1 MRYNPEN
8 PDPAWPGPHYDPEL
22 LLRGGGFS
30 VATRIDRR
38 GEPDAWAVVV
48 VYVSDR
54 LEDARRAVRAGDT
67 TREDEKA
74 LLDWVQ
80 SRPGL
85 TQRWGQELHTR
96 ARELLRPWRDLLAEA
111 QREGHPWPPPPAAA
125 DEAALA
131 AGYPV
136 EVALVLGALTAE
148 TRAAVL
154 DERIPDRPAEA
165 HGRERWRRLAAAWR
179 WLGVDPEPGGY
190 AENPETYGPDPEPGS
205 PYLIPGLFWRDTEEP
220 PRFLRALVRD
230 LWAARW
236 RDEAD
241 RVRRKP
247 AALVVPVHEGVG
259 AFLGTLHTRPAD
271 PRQLPLPIPGLV
283 QAPGAVALGEAL
295 HRLAQSGG
303 AAVLAHRIVR
313 SLVGWGATVHA
324 VGEGHRVPLAPGVE
338 GQRTAGGV
346 VELWVEGGLDG
357 LREAVGSRS
366 KNDAPRAVLD
376 TLAAGTVGWATD
388 TAWGR
393 SPLLTWREDR
403 ATAGR
408 PAMLRLLLGELLLPG
423 VASAAGVSPR
433 DRVLVPVLPAPV
445 LPRGPRLVA
454 GALALDW
461 ALTRDLADRRHE
473 LRKHGSVALDPV
485 AVGREIGV
493 GALLVDACME
503 LWLDPETG
511 RWTSPEPGRL
521 RLVDRGPEGEALRL
535 LIEGAE
541 RSEAAR
547 ARVARRR
554 R

>member
-22 LLRGGGFS
+22 LLRGGGGG
-30 VATRIDRR
+30 VLWRLKTQ
-38 GEPDAWAVVV
+38 GPTDAWAVVV
-48 VYVSDR
+48 SYLTHKR
-54 LEDARRAVRAGDT
+54 NDAARAVFKGNT
-67 TREDEKA
+67 EHEDERD

-80 SRPGL
+80 GRPGL

-96 ARELLRPWRDLLAEA
+96 ARDLLGPWQDLVAEA
-111 QREGHPWPPPPAAA
+111 QREGRPWPPPPAAA
-125 DEAALA
+125 DGEALA

-154 DERIPDRPAEA
+154 DERIPERPAEA

-179 WLGVDPEPGGY
+179 WLGVNPEPGGY

-205 PYLIPGLFWRDTEEP
+205 PYWVPGLWWGDTEDP
-220 PRFLRALVRD
+220 PRFLRALARD

-247 AALVVPVHEGVG
+247 AALLVPVHEGVG
-259 AFLGTLHTRPAD
+259 AFLVGLRARPAD
-271 PRQLPLPIPGLV
+271 PRQLVLPGFV

-313 SLVGWGATVHA
+313 SLVAWGAMVHA
-324 VGEGHRVPLAPGVE
+324 VGEGRRVLLADGVE

-346 VELWVEGGLDG
+346 VELWVEGGLDW
-357 LREAVGSRS
+357 LRSAVGSRS
-366 KNDAPRAVLD
+366 KNDAPRPVLD
-376 TLAAGTVGWATD
+376 ALAAGTVAWATD

-408 PAMLRLLLGELLLPG
+408 PAVLSLTLGELLLPG
-423 VASAAGVSPR
+423 VASAAGVASR
-433 DRVLVPVLPAPV
+433 DRVLVPVLPAPA

-461 ALTRDLADRRHE
+461 ALTRNLADLRHE
-473 LRKHGSVALDPV
+473 LREHGSVALDPV
-485 AVGREIGV
+485 TVGREIGV
-493 GALLVDACME
+493 GAPLVNACME
-503 LWLDPETG
+503 LWMDDTTG
-511 RWTSPEPGRL
+511 RWTSPAPGRL
-521 RLVDRGPEGEALRL
+521 RLVDRGPEGEAHRL

>member
-1 MRYNPEN
+1 MTTVYFRGPE
-8 PDPAWPGPHYDPEL
+8 DRMDEDYARAVEVSALAYAGTAVWRDWAVTLRGDAATAVRDGL
-22 LLRGGGFS
+22 QTWADAATTDADLLR
-30 VATRIDRR
+30 
-38 GEPDAWAVVV
+38 W
-48 VYVSDR
+48 
-54 LEDARRAVRAGDT
+54 
-67 TREDEKA
+67 
-74 LLDWVQ
+74 
-80 SRPGL
+80 
-85 TQRWGQELHTR
+85 
-96 ARELLRPWRDLLAEA
+96 
-111 QREGHPWPPPPAAA
+111 AAA
-125 DEAALA
+125 DPSAAALRERWAVELADAARAALA
-131 AGYPV
+131 PVIEWKDPANRDAVPQPLSDERLLELGDGEHPAPPIEAGAV
-136 EVALVLGALTAE
+136 LAALSDE
-148 TRAAVL
+148 TRAEVVATIGARVT
-154 DERIPDRPAEA
+154 ERT
-165 HGRERWRRLAAAWR
+165 GWAAAWR
-179 WLGVDPEPGGY
+179 EWLAWLGVSVSGGGGGPVAVVKWPSLDPFAPIAEVRRVEPRY
-190 AENPETYGPDPEPGS
+190 
-205 PYLIPGLFWRDTEEP
+205 
-220 PRFLRALVRD
+220 LRALLKD

-236 RDEAD
+236 RGEAD

-259 AFLGTLHTRPAD
+259 AFLGTLHARPAD

-357 LREAVGSRS
+357 LRAAVGSRS
-366 KNDAPRAVLD
+366 KNDAPRPVLD
-376 TLAAGTVGWATD
+376 ALAAGTVAWATD

-408 PAMLRLLLGELLLPG
+408 PAVLRLLLGELLLPG

-473 LRKHGSVALDPV
+473 LRERGSVALDPV

-493 GALLVDACME
+493 GAPLVDACMD
-503 LWLDPETG
+503 LWMNPDTG
-511 RWTSPEPGRL
+511 RWTSPEAGRL
-521 RLVDRGPEGEALRL
+521 RLVDRGPEGEAHRL